1 MTRPTPGRWPGAGS
15 LSQNPKPLSRPDASA
30 LRGAYVS
37 AQLEQT
43 RTFLQDVGVEPK
55 EVFVD
60 LGYRGVDQDN
70 PGVVIHHRGKIK
82 SMSKQQK
89 RWLRRRQ
96 AVEPVIGHLKSDHRM
111 DRCWLKGELGDALH
125 AVLCA
130 AGYNLRWLLR
140 AILAGVIDP
149 SFLRLIL
156 NQLRMPIDSLLAPEK
171 VRGPTIC
178 SLPSPV

>member
-111 DRCWLKGELGDALH
+111 DR
-125 AVLCA
+125 
-130 AGYNLRWLLR
+130 AGSRVNWVMPSMPFFVPR
-140 AILAGVIDP
+140 AITSG
-149 SFLRLIL
+149 
-156 NQLRMPIDSLLAPEK
+156 
-171 VRGPTIC
+171 GY
-178 SLPSPV
+178 

>member
-1 MTRPTPGRWPGAGS
+1 
-15 LSQNPKPLSRPDASA
+15 
-30 LRGAYVS
+30 
-37 AQLEQT
+37 
-43 RTFLQDVGVEPK
+43 
-55 EVFVD
+55 
-60 LGYRGVDQDN
+60 
-70 PGVVIHHRGKIK
+70 
-82 SMSKQQK
+82 MSKQQK

-149 SFLRLIL
+149 YFLRLIL
-156 NQLRMPIDSLLAPEK
+156 NQLRMPIDSLSAPEK

-178 SLPSPV
+178 PLPSPVW

>member
-1 MTRPTPGRWPGAGS
+1 MAISHKKGLIVGARTFPG
-15 LSQNPKPLSRPDASA
+15 NPYDGHTL
-30 LRGAYVS
+30 S

-125 AVLCA
+125 AV
-130 AGYNLRWLLR
+130 
-140 AILAGVIDP
+140 
-149 SFLRLIL
+149 
-156 NQLRMPIDSLLAPEK
+156 RMPIDSVLVPEK

-178 SLPSPV
+178 PLRSPVW